1 MVSILDSAS
10 LVDVEHIQKLR
21 KDTAIIRERLLE
33 IDRNIKDLRLDLR
46 TRERESTELK
56 KELVPYLA
64 EIRAH
69 EILLERG
76 KRKSPP
82 PLVEDLS

>member
-1 MVSILDSAS
+1 MSILDSAS
-10 LVDVEHIQKLR
+10 LVEVERIQKLR
-21 KDTAIIRERLLE
+21 KDTAIIRDRLLE

-46 TRERESTELK
+46 AQERESADLRR
-56 KELVPYLA
+56 ELVPCLA
-64 EIRAH
+64 ELRAH

-82 PLVEDLS
+82 PLVEEQS

>member
-1 MVSILDSAS
+1 MNILDSAS

-46 TRERESTELK
+46 AQERESAHLRR
-56 KELVPYLA
+56 ELVPYLA

-69 EILLERG
+69 EMLQDRG

-82 PLVEDLS
+82 PLVEVQS